1 MVWMFL
7 LKKIVAPLFF
17 PMTLILGILILGL
30 FLLLLTRRQKT
41 GKIFVLIGII
51 FLGML
56 SYNAISDGLLRP
68 LEYQYPPLLSLEN
81 IQNVKW
87 IVVLGGG
94 HTSDPKLPI
103 TSQLSEASL
112 VRLVE
117 GIRIHRGLPTSRLI
131 LSGGSPFE
139 KTAEAKI
146 MAEVAV
152 AIGVKN
158 QDLILEELSKDTEE
172 EARLIQQAV
181 GRDRFVLVTSASHMP
196 RSIALFNKLGM
207 HPIPAP
213 TDYLVKESQK
223 ISPGMFYPS
232 AAGIY
237 KAERAF
243 YEYLGLAWAKLRG
256 AI

>member
-1 MVWMFL
+1 MFL

-56 SYNAISDGLLRP
+56 SYNAISDKLLQP
-68 LEYQYPPLLSLEN
+68 LEYQYPPLLNPEN

-87 IVVLGGG
+87 IVVLGGR
-94 HTSDPKLPI
+94 HVSDPKLPI
-103 TSQLSEASL
+103 TSKISEVSL

-117 GIRIHRGLPTSRLI
+117 GIRIYRGIPESKLI
-131 LSGGSPFE
+131 LSGGAPFE
-139 KTAEAKI
+139 RISNAKI
-146 MAEVAV
+146 MAEVAI
-152 AIGVKN
+152 AIGAKS

-172 EARLIQQAV
+172 EAQLIQQAV

-213 TDYLVKESQK
+213 TDHLVKEGQGMSPSQ
-223 ISPGMFYPS
+223 FYPR
-232 AAGIY
+232 AENLY

-256 AI
+256 KI

>member
-1 MVWMFL
+1 M
-7 LKKIVAPLFF
+7 APLFF
-17 PMTLILGILILGL
+17 PITLILAILLIGL
-30 FLLLLTRRQKT
+30 FLVSMTRRQKT
-41 GKIFVLIGII
+41 GKIVVLIGVL

-56 SYNAISDGLLRP
+56 SYDAVSDKLLQP
-68 LEYQYPPLLSLEN
+68 LEYQYPPLFSLEN

-94 HTSDPKLPI
+94 HISDPKLPI
-103 TSQLSEASL
+103 TSQISKNSL

-117 GIRIHRGLPTSRLI
+117 GIRIYNGLPKSKLI
-131 LSGGSPFE
+131 LSGGSVFE
-139 KTAEAKI
+139 KISNAEVL
-146 MAEVAV
+146 AEVAI
-152 AIGVKN
+152 AIGVKKE
-158 QDLILEELSKDTEE
+158 DLILEDVSKDTEDE
-172 EARLIQQAV
+172 VRLIQQIV
-181 GRDRFVLVTSASHMP
+181 GQEWFVLVTSASHMP
-196 RSIALFNKLGM
+196 RSMALFKRLGM

-213 TDYLVKESQK
+213 TDHLVKECKK

-232 AAGIY
+232 ANGLC

>member
-1 MVWMFL
+1 MFL
-7 LKKIVAPLFF
+7 IKKILSPLFF
-17 PMTLILGILILGL
+17 PTTLILGTLLLGL
-30 FLLLLTRRQKT
+30 FLVSLTRRRRT
-41 GKIFVLIGII
+41 GKIFVLIGVLL
-51 FLGML
+51 LGML
-56 SYNAISDGLLRP
+56 SYDGVSDRLLRP

-94 HTSDPKLPI
+94 HSSDPKLPI
-103 TSQLSEASL
+103 TSQISQNSL

-117 GIRIHRGLPTSRLI
+117 GIRIHNRLPKSKVI
-131 LSGGSPFE
+131 LSGGSVFE
-139 KTAEAKI
+139 KISNAQVL
-146 MAEVAV
+146 AEVAI
-152 AIGVKN
+152 AIGVKK
-158 QDLILEELSKDTEE
+158 QDLILEDVSKDTED
-172 EARLIQQAV
+172 EARFIQQIV
-181 GRDRFVLVTSASHMP
+181 GQEQFILVTSASHMP
-196 RSIALFNKLGM
+196 RSIALFKRLGM

-213 TDYLVKESQK
+213 TDHLVKECQK

-232 AAGIY
+232 ANGLC

>member
-1 MVWMFL
+1 MFL

-17 PMTLILGILILGL
+17 PVTLILVIFLLGL
-30 FLLLLTRRQKT
+30 FLLSLTRRQKT
-41 GKIFVLIGII
+41 GKIVVLIGII
-51 FLGML
+51 FLCVL
-56 SYNAISDGLLRP
+56 SFDVFPDMLLRP

-103 TSQLSEASL
+103 TSQISKNSL

-117 GIRIHRGLPTSRLI
+117 GIRIYNGLPKSKLI

-139 KTAEAKI
+139 KISNAQVL
-146 MAEVAV
+146 AEVAI
-152 AIGVKN
+152 AIGVKKE
-158 QDLILEELSKDTEE
+158 DLILEDISKDTED
-172 EARLIQQAV
+172 EARLIQEIV
-181 GRDRFVLVTSASHMP
+181 GQERFILITSASHMP
-196 RSIALFNKLGM
+196 RSIALFKRVGM

-213 TDYLVKESQK
+213 TDHLVKEFQK

-232 AAGIY
+232 GAGIS